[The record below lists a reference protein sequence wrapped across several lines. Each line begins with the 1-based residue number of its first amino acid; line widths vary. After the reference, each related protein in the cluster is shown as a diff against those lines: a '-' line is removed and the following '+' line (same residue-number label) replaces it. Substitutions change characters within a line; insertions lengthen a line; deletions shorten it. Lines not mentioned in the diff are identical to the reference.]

1 MSLSC
6 CGTRK
11 NLRAYFPRFFR
22 PLPLAL
28 VASPA
33 TGGAPIAPPESV
45 LCFLSCLQERKVFL
59 PLHPQA
65 YARLENFGYRKRG
78 FPLLWNFPA
87 PCAFFALLSLQK
99 ESSRTFTH
107 KRTQR
112 DKSVCHSQNIPRAY
126 ARLEIFGYRK
136 PGSFGFES
144 EFRHKKTAPAKPMLL
159 RFGCPTRIRTPTNRV
174 RVCRATVTQ

>member
-45 LCFLSCLQERKVFL
+45 LCFLSCRPKKGRPPAGTGTNEFRSECWFQSASYIIADSTTVLFYPWLTKVDNLKSEFKLQQLRYRAVFTRVTICT
-59 PLHPQA
+59 A
-65 YARLENFGYRKRG
+65 S
-78 FPLLWNFPA
+78 
-87 PCAFFALLSLQK
+87 C
-99 ESSRTFTH
+99 TH
-107 KRTQR
+107 
-112 DKSVCHSQNIPRAY
+112 CPRAQP
-126 ARLEIFGYRK
+126 ARQIG
-136 PGSFGFES
+136 
-144 EFRHKKTAPAKPMLL
+144 
-159 RFGCPTRIRTPTNRV
+159 I
-174 RVCRATVTQ
+174 